1 MMPTLFNTEAPGQTS
16 RSHLPIQARLGPYL
30 GGLLS
35 YEMPLVV
42 KVYFLILT
50 LFSFTQKGAWQPH
63 WLKVLTKLAGSVP
76 EHWMVI
82 VTLDRGVY
90 APWLYAKIVSLGW
103 HPFMRINT
111 QGNFR
116 PQGAGKFRSLA
127 TAAPEVDCFSG
138 EISRLQCTLLARW
151 DKGYEEVWLIVT
163 DLTPAQAE

>member
-63 WLKVLTKLAGSVP
+63 WLMVLTKLAGSVP

-82 VTLDRGVY
+82 VTLDRG
-90 APWLYAKIVSLGW
+90 ACAARLSSNIGSWGGHPSLGSVT
-103 HPFMRINT
+103 PGIILRPRARRLVMR
-111 QGNFR
+111 R
-116 PQGAGKFRSLA
+116 
-127 TAAPEVDCFSG
+127 
-138 EISRLQCTLLARW
+138 
-151 DKGYEEVWLIVT
+151 
-163 DLTPAQAE
+163 